1 MNDVF
6 LDSNPVR
13 EIAQVTY
20 DMWSKGWD
28 EYNGG
33 NISYLLDSQEVSL
46 LKSNEL
52 IENRFMD
59 VTGIP
64 DEMVGKYILITASGS
79 HFRTVKNCIKESMG
93 VIKLLETGYQI
104 VWGFE
109 KGTLPTS
116 EFYMHILSHN
126 ARLKVDKKQKVVVHN
141 HATNATALS
150 LIVEPNDSAFTL
162 PLWRVLTESIVVF
175 PDGVGVLPWQT
186 PGTEKIGKATAKKL
200 LDSRIVIWSYHG
212 ILATG
217 TSIQDC
223 FGLIETVDKAA
234 GMYRNTL
241 EHKNYDG
248 LSDDQLRSVCEILNV
263 NPREDIF
270 VNSKK

>member
-6 LDSNPVR
+6 LDSKPVC
-13 EIAQVTY
+13 EIAEVTY

-33 NISYLLDSQEVSL
+33 NISYLLNSKEVSL
-46 LKSNEL
+46 LKDNKL
-52 IENRFMD
+52 VENRFIE

-79 HFRTVKNCIKESMG
+79 HFRTVKDYIKESMG
-93 VIKLLETGYQI
+93 VIKLEEKGYQI

-109 KGTLPTS
+109 NNTLPTS

-126 ARLKVDKKQKVVVHN
+126 ARLKVDKNQRVVVHN
-141 HATNATALS
+141 HATEATALS

-186 PGTEKIGKATAKKL
+186 PGTEKIGKATAEKL
-200 LDSRIVIWSYHG
+200 LDSRIVIWSCHG

-217 TSIQDC
+217 TSVQDC

-234 GMYRNTL
+234 GMYRITL
-241 EHKNYDG
+241 EHKNYNG
-248 LSDDQLRSVCEILNV
+248 LSDDQLRSVCESLNV
-263 NPREDIF
+263 KPREDIF
-270 VNSKK
+270 VNNKE